1 MIKRAKEIAG
11 VAHAGQSD
19 REGRPFIRHPE
30 KVAEMVVGEEAKTVA
45 WLHDVLA
52 ETDYTAAELR
62 MFFPAQVVRAVQALT
77 RRREESYEDYLR
89 RVSAEPLAVKVKLAE
104 LTQWADLSAL
114 PHPTREQR
122 EWAERCLRYRLMLVQ
137 WVEERRCS

>member
-11 VAHAGQSD
+11 IAHAGQSD

-62 MFFPAQVVRAVQALT
+62 MFFPEQVVRAVQALT

-89 RVSAEPLAVKVKLAE
+89 RVCAEPLAVKVKLAE
-104 LTQWADLSAL
+104 LTQWADLSGVH
-114 PHPTREQR
+114 HPTRDQR
-122 EWAERCLRYRLMLVQ
+122 EWAERCLRYRTLLVQ
-137 WVEERRCS
+137 WVEASRCS

>member
-122 EWAERCLRYRLMLVQ
+122 EWAERCLRYRAQLVQ
-137 WVEERRCS
+137 WVEERKCS